1 MTAGSSVA
9 DAPHDDGGRRYPK
22 APPLPVPRKPCHAQR
37 PHTERINMT
46 STATSPTTPLSAP
59 TRSPRQQFL
68 DAYEREHAITMKVL
82 RAYPADKAELR
93 PHPRLKT
100 ARELA
105 WVFVLE
111 RGLGK
116 AGLANAFASGQ
127 VGGKPPEAPDSWSTV
142 VEAVE
147 QAHADFR
154 DHFSSYTDDQL
165 QETIKFFAGPN
176 TLVDVPRIDFA

>member
-1 MTAGSSVA
+1 
-9 DAPHDDGGRRYPK
+9 
-22 APPLPVPRKPCHAQR
+22 
-37 PHTERINMT
+37 MT

-176 TLVDVPRIDFA
+176 TLVDVPRIDFASFLISDEIHHRGQLSIYLRMADGKVPSIYGPSGDEPWF